1 MEVVWA
7 DLNSINE
14 VDGRYWISQT
24 KAERFKLSNGMKIKI
39 VDGDEVC
46 DAVVHRTNSEKS
58 SDLWSV
64 ELIGDVELLGETEYK
79 WLNIGIS
86 NGICTGEDLVVR
98 SAAQRMIALGYDID
112 EIDRILVLNEEQKR
126 RCRIIMK
133 QMDEISKYL
142 CLLLRHQPDKA
153 ELDMDEHG
161 WVQVDQLISG
171 VKRHSRYDIDR
182 TMLENIVSADKKG
195 RYRFDEE
202 HNKIKCC
209 QGHSI
214 PWVEPELEYCEPPEF
229 LYHGTTTKSLE
240 AIEDSGAI
248 KKMKRHAVHMQADI
262 NKAWQSAERWH
273 QTPIVL
279 KIDARKM
286 SDDGYKFGVTE
297 NEVWCT
303 EEVPVKY
310 LIDRIYEK

>member
-24 KAERFKLSNGMKIKI
+24 NAEYFKLSDGMKIKI
-39 VDGDEVC
+39 VDGDEVW
-46 DAVVHRTNSEKS
+46 DAVVHSTNSEKS

-64 ELIGDVELLGETEYK
+64 ELIGDAELLGETEYK

-86 NGICTGEDLVVR
+86 NSMCTGEDLVVR

-112 EIDRILVLNEEQKR
+112 EIDRILILNEEQKR

-142 CLLLRHQPDKA
+142 CLLLRHQPEKA

-182 TMLENIVSADKKG
+182 AMLENIVSADKKG

-214 PWVEPELEYCEPPEF
+214 PWVAPELEYCEPPEF
-229 LYHGTTTKSLE
+229 LYHGTTTKALE

-273 QTPIVL
+273 QTPVVL

-303 EEVPVKY
+303 EEVPAKY
-310 LIDRIYEK
+310 ICDRIYDR